1 MSEQEVREQ
10 AAREH
15 DPEPASGL
23 RPPGSAALV
32 RLVAGREVSTRIR
45 DKTFLFSS
53 AAILLL
59 VVGAMI
65 FQIVVATGATKV
77 TVGVVGNRSV
87 LEPALKAQ
95 GKAYGADVTVVGVAD
110 EAAGRAAVTAGDVDG
125 VLVDG
130 TGPAPRLLVERT
142 AKGPLSSAVQ
152 NTVSQLALGRQLA
165 AAGITHLDVPR
176 VGVTALDP
184 RANQADERTG
194 VAVIGI
200 VVLYT
205 LLILMGQFVA
215 QGVVE
220 EKSTRVVE
228 LLLATM
234 RPWQLLA
241 GKIIGLGLLG
251 LAQIVAISVVG
262 IAGALAFDVVSL
274 PGQLIGTVLSVVA
287 WFVLGYA
294 FYAAVFAGAASLVS
308 RQEDLASV
316 ITPTT
321 ILLVVGFFI
330 ALQAAS
336 DPGGTLATV
345 TSFVP
350 GLSPLVMPVRMAA
363 GTVPWWQV
371 LLAVVLM
378 LIAIVFV
385 VRLGGRIYAGALLR
399 TSGRTK
405 LRDALRAE
413 RA

>member
-1 MSEQEVREQ
+1 MSGTGTPRT
-10 AAREH
+10 
-15 DPEPASGL
+15 
-23 RPPGSAALV
+23 PGSAALV

-45 DKTFLFSS
+45 DKTFLISS
-53 AAILLL
+53 AVILLL
-59 VVGAMI
+59 VLGAMV
-65 FQIVVATGATKV
+65 FQVIVASGAGKL
-77 TVGVVGNRSV
+77 TVGVVGD
-87 LEPALKAQ
+87 PALRAALQTQ
-95 GKAYGADVTVVGVAD
+95 GQAVGADVTVVRLAD
-110 EAAGRAAVTAGDVDG
+110 ETAARQALKAGDVDG
-125 VLVDG
+125 ALIDG
-130 TGPAPRLLVERT
+130 TGASPRLLVQRSADNSLT
-142 AKGPLSSAVQ
+142 ATVQGAVSSLAV
-152 NTVSQLALGRQLA
+152 GRQLA
-165 AAGITHLDVPR
+165 EAGITSLDVPK
-176 VGVTALDP
+176 VGVTTLDP
-184 RANQADERTG
+184 SADQTGERTG
-194 VAVIGI
+194 VAIVGI

-262 IAGALAFDVVSL
+262 VTGALAFDVVSL
-274 PGQLIGTVLSVVA
+274 PGQLIGTVLTVVA

-294 FYAAVFAGAASLVS
+294 FYAAVFAAAASLVS

-330 ALQAAS
+330 AIQSAS
-336 DPGGTLATV
+336 NPTGTLATV
-345 TSFVP
+345 TSFIP

-363 GTVPWWQV
+363 GGAAAWEVVAAV
-371 LLAVVLM
+371 LIM
-378 LIAIVFV
+378 LVAIALV

-405 LRDALRAE
+405 IREALRAE
-413 RA
+413 RV